1 MKGKRKGFTLIE
13 LLVVIAIIGILA
25 AILLPALARARE
37 AARRASCANNLKQIG
52 LSLKMYA
59 NEWDGSF
66 PPNDP
71 GTAHAVDGTPVW
83 LASNFMMDGEAM
95 YPEYITDLKPFICP
109 SDASSHPDAFKITYN
124 PLNPERIGSYDP
136 ECLVTQSY
144 VYLGWALTEDWG
156 VICGLSY
163 YRMESAGGPAA
174 IAALVDRDITR
185 DDMGDASVAEPAASY
200 LAGAGGA
207 DCWDL
212 VPHDAYR
219 LREGIER
226 FFITDINR
234 PAGSAMAQ
242 SNIAV
247 MFDQMSNSVDEFNHI
262 PGGSNVLYMDGHVQF
277 LRYPAGASSMAPG
290 QGEFPVTVA
299 FAGIIG
305 PTEVMDTSDSGFPT
319 TVEGDGVILGPGAT
333 AKCGNTLP

>member
-59 NEWDGSF
+59 NEWNGSF

-83 LASNFMMDGEAM
+83 IASNFMMDGEAM

-109 SDASSHPDAFKITYN
+109 SDASSHPDAFKITN
-124 PLNPERIGSYDP
+124 DPVHPERVGSYDP

-144 VYLGWALTEDWG
+144 VYLGWALTDDFG

-163 YRMESAGGPAA
+163 YRMQAAGGPAA
-174 IAALVDRDITR
+174 IAELVDRDITR
-185 DDMGDASVAEPAASY
+185 DDMDSASDVSPAVDY
-200 LAGAGGA
+200 GL
-207 DCWDL
+207 DCWQV

-226 FFITDINR
+226 FFITDINN

-242 SNIAV
+242 STVPV
-247 MFDQMSNSVDEFNHI
+247 MFDQMSDSVEEFNHV
-262 PGGSNVLYMDGHVQF
+262 PGGCNVLYMDGHVQF
-277 LRYPAGASSMAPG
+277 IRYPAGATSPFE
-290 QGEFPVTVA
+290 GEFPVTVA
-299 FAGIIG
+299 FARIIG
-305 PTEVMDTSDSGFPT
+305 PTEVMDSSDSGFTGDPT
-319 TVEGDGVILGPGAT
+319 TIVGDGVILGPSG
-333 AKCGNTLP
+333 KCGNTLP

>member
-1 MKGKRKGFTLIE
+1 MKAKRKGFTLIE

-66 PPNDP
+66 PPNDA

-95 YPEYITDLKPFICP
+95 YPEYITDLEPFICP
-109 SDASSHPDAFKITYN
+109 SDASAHPEAFRITNN
-124 PLNPERIGSYDP
+124 PLYPDRVGSYDP

-144 VYLGWALTEDWG
+144 VYLGWALTENFG

-163 YRMESAGGPAA
+163 YRMIAGTEGQAG
-174 IAALVDRDITR
+174 IIDLVDRDITR
-185 DDMGDASVAEPAASY
+185 GDMDEASGEEPAASY
-200 LAGAGGA
+200 GL
-207 DCWDL
+207 DCWQV

-226 FFITDINR
+226 FFITDINA

-247 MFDQMSNSVDEFNHI
+247 MFDQMSDSVDEFNHI

-277 LRYPAGASSMAPG
+277 VRYPSGGATDPFA
-290 QGEFPVTVA
+290 GEFPVTVA
-299 FAGIIG
+299 FARIIG
-305 PTEVMDTSDSGFPT
+305 PTEVIDTS
-319 TVEGDGVILGPGAT
+319 EYAGDRVILGPTG
-333 AKCGNTLP
+333 KCGNTLP